1 MTLGQNL
8 QAARK
13 AKGLSQETLAEQIG
27 VSRQALGKWEKDTAL
42 PGLDNLQAAAQV
54 LGVSVDTLLGTEA
67 AGPALAVTLD
77 AMRDLL
83 AARDAEQRKHRRLWS
98 LLGAAAAVVV
108 VLLLVVQN
116 LAYQRKMQ
124 SLTDSYAML
133 QSQLS
138 STTADLSTR
147 MDELQDA
154 VRQGKSTVLEW
165 RWVPVD
171 KLHRDVQSSWMPVL
185 VQVTPSESTTG
196 MTARLSVTYGD
207 TTELHD
213 MDVLAGDIYQAQLVF
228 TVGQTYD
235 LTIQWTAADGAA
247 ANEKLGTVDFTATQ
261 TEPELETPL
270 APQPEQEEPTRIMG
284 AAPVQPAQ
292 EEPTRIMGAPR
303 RPQPQEPAAE
313 PTRMLDDGM
322 REQFPDRAARAQ
334 AEEGT
339 RVMPAASRRAQ
350 PAAQQPEPD
359 YEDNEEYEDE
369 RDSVAET
376 LIRWVPPITAVIC
389 AAVALCGFVYYQFV
403 L

>member
-67 AGPALAVTLD
+67 AGPAPAVTLD

-83 AARDAEQRKHRRLWS
+83 AARDAERRKHRRLWG

-213 MDVLAGDIYQAQLVF
+213 MDVLTGDIYQAQLVF

-261 TEPELETPL
+261 TEPELAWGRIGNTLDYGYYINRSGSKKYLQLCCYPVEVELTAPNWMKIANVTLELRTGEEGEPL
-270 APQPEQEEPTRIMG
+270 ATAQLAADDWYSSGEETMMHAVWNG
-284 AAPVQPAQ
+284 
-292 EEPTRIMGAPR
+292 TFYK
-303 RPQPQEPAAE
+303 
-313 PTRMLDDGM
+313 DDGPNKWLYADG
-322 REQFPDRAARAQ
+322 QPFYRAIVTDATSTTWTF
-334 AEEGT
+334 E
-339 RVMPAASRRAQ
+339 
-350 PAAQQPEPD
+350 
-359 YEDNEEYEDE
+359 
-369 RDSVAET
+369 
-376 LIRWVPPITAVIC
+376 VP
-389 AAVALCGFVYYQFV
+389 LQKK
-403 L
+403 

>member
-171 KLHRDVQSSWMPVL
+171 KLHRDVQNSWMPVL

-235 LTIQWTAADGAA
+235 LTIQWTAADGAV

-261 TEPELETPL
+261 TEPELAWGRIGNTLDYGYYINRSGNKKYLELSCYPVEVELTVPNWMKIADVTLELRTGEEGEPL
-270 APQPEQEEPTRIMG
+270 ATAQLAADDWYSAGEETMMHAVWNG
-284 AAPVQPAQ
+284 
-292 EEPTRIMGAPR
+292 TFYK
-303 RPQPQEPAAE
+303 
-313 PTRMLDDGM
+313 DDGPNKWLYADG
-322 REQFPDRAARAQ
+322 QPFYRAIVTDATSTTWTF
-334 AEEGT
+334 E
-339 RVMPAASRRAQ
+339 
-350 PAAQQPEPD
+350 
-359 YEDNEEYEDE
+359 
-369 RDSVAET
+369 
-376 LIRWVPPITAVIC
+376 VP
-389 AAVALCGFVYYQFV
+389 LQKK
-403 L
+403 

>member
-54 LGVSVDTLLGTEA
+54 LGVSMDTLLGTEA
-67 AGPALAVTLD
+67 ASPAPAVTLD

-83 AARDAEQRKHRRLWS
+83 AARDAEQRKHRRLWG

-261 TEPELETPL
+261 TEPELAWGRTDGTLDYGYYINRSGNKNYLQLSCYPVEVELTAPNWMKIADVTLELRTGEEGEPL
-270 APQPEQEEPTRIMG
+270 A
-284 AAPVQPAQ
+284 
-292 EEPTRIMGAPR
+292 
-303 RPQPQEPAAE
+303 
-313 PTRMLDDGM
+313 
-322 REQFPDRAARAQ
+322 
-334 AEEGT
+334 
-339 RVMPAASRRAQ
+339 
-350 PAAQQPEPD
+350 AAQLAADGWYSSGEETMMHAVWNGTFYKDESPNEWLYADEQPFYRAIVTD
-359 YEDNEEYEDE
+359 
-369 RDSVAET
+369 AT
-376 LIRWVPPITAVIC
+376 GTAWTFEMP
-389 AAVALCGFVYYQFV
+389 LQEK
-403 L
+403 

>member
-1 MTLGQNL
+1 MTLGQNI
-8 QAARK
+8 QNARR
-13 AKGLSQETLAEQIG
+13 AQGLSQEALAEKIG

-67 AGPALAVTLD
+67 AGPAPAVTLD

-83 AARDAEQRKHRRLWS
+83 AARDAEQRKHRRLWG

-171 KLHRDVQSSWMPVL
+171 KLHRDVQSSWMPVM

-235 LTIQWTAADGAA
+235 LTIQWTAADGAV

-313 PTRMLDDGM
+313 PTRMLDHGM

-369 RDSVAET
+369 RDSVAEA

>member
-27 VSRQALGKWEKDTAL
+27 VSRQALGKWEKDIAL

-67 AGPALAVTLD
+67 AGPAPAVTLD

-83 AARDAEQRKHRRLWS
+83 AARDAEQRQHRRLWG

-207 TTELHD
+207 TTELHN
-213 MDVLAGDIYQAQLVF
+213 MGVLAGDIYQAQLVF

-235 LTIQWTAADGAA
+235 LTIQWTAADGAV

-261 TEPELETPL
+261 TEPELAWGRTGGTLDYGYYINRSGNKKYLQLSCYPVEVELTVPNWMEIDDVTLELRTGEEGEPL
-270 APQPEQEEPTRIMG
+270 AAAQLAADGWYSSGEETMMHAVWNG
-284 AAPVQPAQ
+284 
-292 EEPTRIMGAPR
+292 TFYK
-303 RPQPQEPAAE
+303 
-313 PTRMLDDGM
+313 DDGPN
-322 REQFPDRAARAQ
+322 EWLYADGQPFYRAIVTDAT
-334 AEEGT
+334 GT
-339 RVMPAASRRAQ
+339 AWTFEMPLQ
-350 PAAQQPEPD
+350 EK
-359 YEDNEEYEDE
+359 
-369 RDSVAET
+369 
-376 LIRWVPPITAVIC
+376 
-389 AAVALCGFVYYQFV
+389 
-403 L
+403 

>member
-54 LGVSVDTLLGTEA
+54 LSVSVDTLLGTEA
-67 AGPALAVTLD
+67 AGPAPAVTLD

-83 AARDAEQRKHRRLWS
+83 AARDAEQRKHRRLWG

-213 MDVLAGDIYQAQLVF
+213 MGVLAGDIYQAQLVF

-235 LTIQWTAADGAA
+235 LTIQWAAADGAV

-261 TEPELETPL
+261 TEPELAWGRTGGTLDYGYYINRSGNKKYLELSCYPVEVELTVPNWMKIADVTLELRTGEEGEPL
-270 APQPEQEEPTRIMG
+270 ATAQLAADDWYSSGEETMMHAVWNG
-284 AAPVQPAQ
+284 
-292 EEPTRIMGAPR
+292 TFYK
-303 RPQPQEPAAE
+303 
-313 PTRMLDDGM
+313 DDGPN
-322 REQFPDRAARAQ
+322 EWLYADGQPFYRAIVTDATSTTWTF
-334 AEEGT
+334 E
-339 RVMPAASRRAQ
+339 
-350 PAAQQPEPD
+350 
-359 YEDNEEYEDE
+359 
-369 RDSVAET
+369 
-376 LIRWVPPITAVIC
+376 VP
-389 AAVALCGFVYYQFV
+389 LQKK
-403 L
+403 

>member
-27 VSRQALGKWEKDTAL
+27 VSRQALGKWEKDIAL

-67 AGPALAVTLD
+67 AGPAPAVTLD

-83 AARDAEQRKHRRLWS
+83 AARDSEQRKHRRLWG

-213 MDVLAGDIYQAQLVF
+213 MGVLAGDIYQAQLVF

-235 LTIQWTAADGAA
+235 LTIQWTAADGAV

-261 TEPELETPL
+261 TEPELAWGRTGGTLDYGYYINRSGNKKYLELSCYPVEVELTVPNWMKIADVTLELRTGEEGEPL
-270 APQPEQEEPTRIMG
+270 ATAQLAADGWYSSGEETMMHAVWNG
-284 AAPVQPAQ
+284 
-292 EEPTRIMGAPR
+292 TFYK
-303 RPQPQEPAAE
+303 
-313 PTRMLDDGM
+313 DDGPNKWLYADG
-322 REQFPDRAARAQ
+322 QPFYRAIVTDAT
-334 AEEGT
+334 GT
-339 RVMPAASRRAQ
+339 TWTF
-350 PAAQQPEPD
+350 E
-359 YEDNEEYEDE
+359 
-369 RDSVAET
+369 
-376 LIRWVPPITAVIC
+376 VP
-389 AAVALCGFVYYQFV
+389 LQKK
-403 L
+403 

>member
-27 VSRQALGKWEKDTAL
+27 VSRQALGKWEKDIAL

-67 AGPALAVTLD
+67 AGPAPAVTLD

-83 AARDAEQRKHRRLWS
+83 AARDAEQRKHRRLWG

-207 TTELHD
+207 TTELHN
-213 MDVLAGDIYQAQLVF
+213 MGVLAGDIYQAQLVF

-235 LTIQWTAADGAA
+235 LTIQWTTADGTA

-261 TEPELETPL
+261 TEPELAWGRIGNTLDYGYYINRSGNKKYLELSCYPVEVELTVPNWMKIADVTLELRTGEEGEPL
-270 APQPEQEEPTRIMG
+270 ATAQLAADDWYSSGEETMMHAVWNG
-284 AAPVQPAQ
+284 
-292 EEPTRIMGAPR
+292 TFYK
-303 RPQPQEPAAE
+303 
-313 PTRMLDDGM
+313 DDGPNKWLYADG
-322 REQFPDRAARAQ
+322 QPFYRAIVTDATSTTWTF
-334 AEEGT
+334 E
-339 RVMPAASRRAQ
+339 
-350 PAAQQPEPD
+350 
-359 YEDNEEYEDE
+359 
-369 RDSVAET
+369 
-376 LIRWVPPITAVIC
+376 VP
-389 AAVALCGFVYYQFV
+389 LQEK
-403 L
+403 

>member
-171 KLHRDVQSSWMPVL
+171 KLHRDVQNSWMPVL

-207 TTELHD
+207 TTELHN
-213 MDVLAGDIYQAQLVF
+213 MSVLAGDIYQAQLVF

-235 LTIQWTAADGAA
+235 LTIQWTAADGAV

-261 TEPELETPL
+261 TEPELAWGRIGNTLDYGYYINRSGNKKYLELSCYPVEVELTVPNWMKIADVTLELRTGEEGEPL
-270 APQPEQEEPTRIMG
+270 ATAQLAADDWYSAGEETMMHAVWNG
-284 AAPVQPAQ
+284 
-292 EEPTRIMGAPR
+292 TFYK
-303 RPQPQEPAAE
+303 
-313 PTRMLDDGM
+313 DDGPNKWLYADG
-322 REQFPDRAARAQ
+322 QPFYRAIVTDATSTTWTF
-334 AEEGT
+334 E
-339 RVMPAASRRAQ
+339 
-350 PAAQQPEPD
+350 
-359 YEDNEEYEDE
+359 
-369 RDSVAET
+369 
-376 LIRWVPPITAVIC
+376 VP
-389 AAVALCGFVYYQFV
+389 LQKK
-403 L
+403 

>member
-67 AGPALAVTLD
+67 ASPAPAVTLD

-83 AARDAEQRKHRRLWS
+83 AARDAEQRKHRRLWG

-124 SLTDSYAML
+124 NLTDSYAML

-165 RWVPVD
+165 HWVPVD

-213 MDVLAGDIYQAQLVF
+213 MDVLAGDIYQAQLMF

-261 TEPELETPL
+261 TEPELAWGRTGGTLDYGYYINRSGNKKYLQLSCYPVEVELTVPNWMKIADVTLELRMGEEGEPL
-270 APQPEQEEPTRIMG
+270 A
-284 AAPVQPAQ
+284 
-292 EEPTRIMGAPR
+292 
-303 RPQPQEPAAE
+303 
-313 PTRMLDDGM
+313 
-322 REQFPDRAARAQ
+322 
-334 AEEGT
+334 
-339 RVMPAASRRAQ
+339 
-350 PAAQQPEPD
+350 AAQLAADGWYSSGEETMMHAVWNGTFYKDEGPNEWLCADGQPFYRAIVTDATGTTWTFEMPLQ
-359 YEDNEEYEDE
+359 EK
-369 RDSVAET
+369 
-376 LIRWVPPITAVIC
+376 
-389 AAVALCGFVYYQFV
+389 
-403 L
+403 

>member
-54 LGVSVDTLLGTEA
+54 LGVSVDTLLGTET
-67 AGPALAVTLD
+67 AGPAPAVTLD

-83 AARDAEQRKHRRLWS
+83 AARDAEQRKHRRLWG
-98 LLGAAAAVVV
+98 LLGAAAVVVV

-165 RWVPVD
+165 HWVPVD

-213 MDVLAGDIYQAQLVF
+213 IHTIANFEKKVPGEWITPDGVGVTQEFLAYMR
-228 TVGQTYD
+228 
-235 LTIQWTAADGAA
+235 
-247 ANEKLGTVDFTATQ
+247 
-261 TEPELETPL
+261 PL
-270 APQPEQEEPTRIMG
+270 I
-284 AAPVQPAQ
+284 
-292 EEPTRIMGAPR
+292 
-303 RPQPQEPAAE
+303 
-313 PTRMLDDGM
+313 
-322 REQFPDRAARAQ
+322 Q
-334 AEEGT
+334 AELT
-339 RVMPAASRRAQ
+339 
-350 PAAQQPEPD
+350 
-359 YEDNEEYEDE
+359 
-369 RDSVAET
+369 
-376 LIRWVPPITAVIC
+376 PIYVDGLPRHI
-389 AAVALCGFVYYQFV
+389 YIK
-403 L
+403 

>member
-67 AGPALAVTLD
+67 AGPAPAVTLD

-83 AARDAEQRKHRRLWS
+83 AARDAEQRKHRRLWG

-124 SLTDSYAML
+124 NLTDSYAML

-165 RWVPVD
+165 HWVPVD

-213 MDVLAGDIYQAQLVF
+213 MDVLAGDIYQAQLMF

-261 TEPELETPL
+261 TEPELAWGRTGGTLDYGYYINRSGNKKYLQLSCYPVEVELTVPNWMKIADVTLELRMGEEGEPL
-270 APQPEQEEPTRIMG
+270 A
-284 AAPVQPAQ
+284 
-292 EEPTRIMGAPR
+292 
-303 RPQPQEPAAE
+303 
-313 PTRMLDDGM
+313 
-322 REQFPDRAARAQ
+322 
-334 AEEGT
+334 
-339 RVMPAASRRAQ
+339 
-350 PAAQQPEPD
+350 AAQLAADGWYSSGEETMMHAVWNGTFYKDEGPNEWLCADGQPFYRAIVTDATGTTWTFEMPLQ
-359 YEDNEEYEDE
+359 EK
-369 RDSVAET
+369 
-376 LIRWVPPITAVIC
+376 
-389 AAVALCGFVYYQFV
+389 
-403 L
+403 

>member
-67 AGPALAVTLD
+67 AGPAPAVTLD

-83 AARDAEQRKHRRLWS
+83 AARDAEQRKHRRLWG
-98 LLGAAAAVVV
+98 LLGAATAVVV

-207 TTELHD
+207 TTELHN
-213 MDVLAGDIYQAQLVF
+213 MGVLAGDIYQAQLVF

-235 LTIQWTAADGAA
+235 LTIQWTAADGAV

-261 TEPELETPL
+261 TEPELAWGRTGGTLDYGYYINHSGNKKYLELSCYPVEVELTVPNWMKIADVTLELRTGEEGEPL
-270 APQPEQEEPTRIMG
+270 ATAQLAADGWYSSGEETMMHAVWNG
-284 AAPVQPAQ
+284 
-292 EEPTRIMGAPR
+292 TFYK
-303 RPQPQEPAAE
+303 
-313 PTRMLDDGM
+313 DDGPNKWLYADG
-322 REQFPDRAARAQ
+322 QPFYRAIVTDATSTTWTF
-334 AEEGT
+334 E
-339 RVMPAASRRAQ
+339 
-350 PAAQQPEPD
+350 
-359 YEDNEEYEDE
+359 
-369 RDSVAET
+369 
-376 LIRWVPPITAVIC
+376 VP
-389 AAVALCGFVYYQFV
+389 LQKK
-403 L
+403 

>member
-67 AGPALAVTLD
+67 AGPAPAVTLD

-83 AARDAEQRKHRRLWS
+83 AARDAEQRKHRRLWG

-165 RWVPVD
+165 HWVPVD

-261 TEPELETPL
+261 TEPELAWGRTGGTLDYGYYINRSGNKKYLQLSCYPVEVELTVPNWMKIADVTLELRTGEEGEPL
-270 APQPEQEEPTRIMG
+270 AVAQLAADGWYSSGEETMMHAVWNGTFYKDEGPNEWLCADGQPFYRAIVTDATGTTWTFEMPLQEK
-284 AAPVQPAQ
+284 
-292 EEPTRIMGAPR
+292 
-303 RPQPQEPAAE
+303 
-313 PTRMLDDGM
+313 
-322 REQFPDRAARAQ
+322 
-334 AEEGT
+334 
-339 RVMPAASRRAQ
+339 
-350 PAAQQPEPD
+350 
-359 YEDNEEYEDE
+359 
-369 RDSVAET
+369 
-376 LIRWVPPITAVIC
+376 
-389 AAVALCGFVYYQFV
+389 
-403 L
+403 

>member
-67 AGPALAVTLD
+67 AGPAPAVTLD

-83 AARDAEQRKHRRLWS
+83 AARDAEQRKHRRLWG

-207 TTELHD
+207 TTELHN

-261 TEPELETPL
+261 TKPELAWGRTGGNLDYGYYINRSGNKKYLQLSCYPVEVELTVPNWMKIADVTLELRTGEEGEPL
-270 APQPEQEEPTRIMG
+270 ATAQLAADGWYSSGEETMMHAVWNG
-284 AAPVQPAQ
+284 
-292 EEPTRIMGAPR
+292 TFYK
-303 RPQPQEPAAE
+303 
-313 PTRMLDDGM
+313 DDGPN
-322 REQFPDRAARAQ
+322 EWLYADGQPFYRAIATDAT
-334 AEEGT
+334 GT
-339 RVMPAASRRAQ
+339 TWTFEMPLQ
-350 PAAQQPEPD
+350 EK
-359 YEDNEEYEDE
+359 
-369 RDSVAET
+369 
-376 LIRWVPPITAVIC
+376 
-389 AAVALCGFVYYQFV
+389 
-403 L
+403 

>member
-27 VSRQALGKWEKDTAL
+27 VSRQALGKWEKDIAL

-67 AGPALAVTLD
+67 AGPAPAVTLD

-83 AARDAEQRKHRRLWS
+83 AARDAEQRKHRRLWG

-213 MDVLAGDIYQAQLVF
+213 MGVLAGDIYQAQLVF

-235 LTIQWTAADGAA
+235 LTIQWTAADGTV

-261 TEPELETPL
+261 TEPELAWGRTGGTLDYGYYINHSGNKKYLELSCYPVEVELTVPNWMKIADVTLELRTGEEGEPL
-270 APQPEQEEPTRIMG
+270 ATAQLAADGWYSSGEETMMHAVWNG
-284 AAPVQPAQ
+284 
-292 EEPTRIMGAPR
+292 TFYK
-303 RPQPQEPAAE
+303 
-313 PTRMLDDGM
+313 DDGPN
-322 REQFPDRAARAQ
+322 EWLYADGQPFYRAIVTDATSTTWTF
-334 AEEGT
+334 E
-339 RVMPAASRRAQ
+339 
-350 PAAQQPEPD
+350 
-359 YEDNEEYEDE
+359 
-369 RDSVAET
+369 
-376 LIRWVPPITAVIC
+376 VP
-389 AAVALCGFVYYQFV
+389 LQKK
-403 L
+403 

>member
-8 QAARK
+8 QTARK

-67 AGPALAVTLD
+67 ASPAPAVTLD

-83 AARDAEQRKHRRLWS
+83 AARDAEQRKHRRLWG

-261 TEPELETPL
+261 TEPELAWGRTGGTLDYGYYINRSGNKKYLQLSCYPVEVELTAPNWMKIADVTLELRTGEEGEPL
-270 APQPEQEEPTRIMG
+270 A
-284 AAPVQPAQ
+284 
-292 EEPTRIMGAPR
+292 
-303 RPQPQEPAAE
+303 
-313 PTRMLDDGM
+313 
-322 REQFPDRAARAQ
+322 
-334 AEEGT
+334 
-339 RVMPAASRRAQ
+339 
-350 PAAQQPEPD
+350 AAQLAADGWYSSGEETMMHAVWNGTFYKDEGPNEWLYADGQPFYRAIVTDATGTTWTFEMPLQ
-359 YEDNEEYEDE
+359 EK
-369 RDSVAET
+369 
-376 LIRWVPPITAVIC
+376 
-389 AAVALCGFVYYQFV
+389 
-403 L
+403 

>member
-67 AGPALAVTLD
+67 ASPAPAVTLD

-83 AARDAEQRKHRRLWS
+83 AARDAEQRKHRRLWG

-207 TTELHD
+207 TTELHN

-235 LTIQWTAADGAA
+235 LTIQWTAADGTA

-261 TEPELETPL
+261 TEPELAWGRTGGTLDYGYYINRSGNKKYLQLSCYPVEVELTVPNWMKIVDVTLELRTGEEGEPL
-270 APQPEQEEPTRIMG
+270 AAAQLAADGWYSSGEETMMHAVWNG
-284 AAPVQPAQ
+284 
-292 EEPTRIMGAPR
+292 TFYK
-303 RPQPQEPAAE
+303 
-313 PTRMLDDGM
+313 DDGPN
-322 REQFPDRAARAQ
+322 EWLYADGQPFYRAIVTDAT
-334 AEEGT
+334 GT
-339 RVMPAASRRAQ
+339 TWTF
-350 PAAQQPEPD
+350 E
-359 YEDNEEYEDE
+359 
-369 RDSVAET
+369 
-376 LIRWVPPITAVIC
+376 VP
-389 AAVALCGFVYYQFV
+389 LQKK
-403 L
+403 

>member
-27 VSRQALGKWEKDTAL
+27 VSRQALGKWEKDIAL

-67 AGPALAVTLD
+67 AGPAPAVTLD

-83 AARDAEQRKHRRLWS
+83 AARDAEQRKHRRLWG

-207 TTELHD
+207 TTELHN
-213 MDVLAGDIYQAQLVF
+213 MGVLAGDIYQAQLVF

-235 LTIQWTAADGAA
+235 LTIQWTAADGAV

-261 TEPELETPL
+261 TEPELAWGRIGNTLDYGYYINRSGNKKYLELSCYPVEVELTVPNWMKIADVTLELRTGEEGEPL
-270 APQPEQEEPTRIMG
+270 ATAQLAADGWYSSGEETMMHTVWNG
-284 AAPVQPAQ
+284 
-292 EEPTRIMGAPR
+292 TFYK
-303 RPQPQEPAAE
+303 
-313 PTRMLDDGM
+313 DDGPNKWLYADG
-322 REQFPDRAARAQ
+322 QPFYRAIVTDATSTTWTF
-334 AEEGT
+334 E
-339 RVMPAASRRAQ
+339 
-350 PAAQQPEPD
+350 
-359 YEDNEEYEDE
+359 
-369 RDSVAET
+369 
-376 LIRWVPPITAVIC
+376 VP
-389 AAVALCGFVYYQFV
+389 LQKK
-403 L
+403 

>member
-54 LGVSVDTLLGTEA
+54 LGVSMDTLLGTEA
-67 AGPALAVTLD
+67 ASPAPAVTLD

-83 AARDAEQRKHRRLWS
+83 AARDAEQRKHRRLWG

-207 TTELHD
+207 TTELHN

-261 TEPELETPL
+261 TEPELAWGRTGGTLDYGYYINRSGNKKYLQLSCYPVEVELTVPSWMKIADVTLELRTGEAGEPLAATPL
-270 APQPEQEEPTRIMG
+270 AVDGWYSVGEQTTQSAVWHG
-284 AAPVQPAQ
+284 
-292 EEPTRIMGAPR
+292 TFYK
-303 RPQPQEPAAE
+303 
-313 PTRMLDDGM
+313 DDGPN
-322 REQFPDRAARAQ
+322 EWLYTDGNPFYRAIVTDTT
-334 AEEGT
+334 GT
-339 RVMPAASRRAQ
+339 VWTFEMPL
-350 PAAQQPEPD
+350 E
-359 YEDNEEYEDE
+359 NKN
-369 RDSVAET
+369 
-376 LIRWVPPITAVIC
+376 
-389 AAVALCGFVYYQFV
+389 
-403 L
+403 

>member
-27 VSRQALGKWEKDTAL
+27 VSRQALGKWEKDIAL

-67 AGPALAVTLD
+67 AGPAPAVTLD

-83 AARDAEQRKHRRLWS
+83 AARDAEQRQHRRLWG

-207 TTELHD
+207 TTELHN
-213 MDVLAGDIYQAQLVF
+213 MGVLAGDIYQAQLVF

-235 LTIQWTAADGAA
+235 LTIQWTAADGAV

-261 TEPELETPL
+261 TEPELAWGRTGGTLDYGYYINRSGNKKYLQLSCYPVEVELTVPNWMKIADVTLELRTGEEGEPL
-270 APQPEQEEPTRIMG
+270 AAAQLAADGWYSSGEETMMHAVWNG
-284 AAPVQPAQ
+284 
-292 EEPTRIMGAPR
+292 TFYK
-303 RPQPQEPAAE
+303 
-313 PTRMLDDGM
+313 DDGPN
-322 REQFPDRAARAQ
+322 EWLYADGQPFYRAIVTDATSTTWTF
-334 AEEGT
+334 E
-339 RVMPAASRRAQ
+339 
-350 PAAQQPEPD
+350 
-359 YEDNEEYEDE
+359 
-369 RDSVAET
+369 
-376 LIRWVPPITAVIC
+376 VP
-389 AAVALCGFVYYQFV
+389 LQEK
-403 L
+403 

>member
-67 AGPALAVTLD
+67 ASPAPAVTLD

-83 AARDAEQRKHRRLWS
+83 AARDAEQRKHRRLWG

-165 RWVPVD
+165 HWVPVD

-207 TTELHD
+207 TTELHN

-235 LTIQWTAADGAA
+235 LTIQWTAADGTA

-261 TEPELETPL
+261 TEPELAWGRTGGTLDYGYYINRSGNKKYLQLSCYPVEVELTVPNWMKIADVTLELRTGEEGEPL
-270 APQPEQEEPTRIMG
+270 AAAQLAADGWYSSGEETMMH
-284 AAPVQPAQ
+284 AAWNG
-292 EEPTRIMGAPR
+292 TFYK
-303 RPQPQEPAAE
+303 
-313 PTRMLDDGM
+313 DDGPN
-322 REQFPDRAARAQ
+322 EWLYADGQPFYRAIVTDVT
-334 AEEGT
+334 GT
-339 RVMPAASRRAQ
+339 TWTFEMPLQ
-350 PAAQQPEPD
+350 EK
-359 YEDNEEYEDE
+359 
-369 RDSVAET
+369 
-376 LIRWVPPITAVIC
+376 
-389 AAVALCGFVYYQFV
+389 
-403 L
+403 

>member
-67 AGPALAVTLD
+67 ASPAPAVTLD

-83 AARDAEQRKHRRLWS
+83 AARDAEQRKHRRLWG

-261 TEPELETPL
+261 IEPELAWGRTGGTLDYGYYINRSGNKKYLQLSCYPVEVELTAPNWMKIAVVTLELRTGEEGEPL
-270 APQPEQEEPTRIMG
+270 A
-284 AAPVQPAQ
+284 
-292 EEPTRIMGAPR
+292 
-303 RPQPQEPAAE
+303 
-313 PTRMLDDGM
+313 
-322 REQFPDRAARAQ
+322 
-334 AEEGT
+334 
-339 RVMPAASRRAQ
+339 
-350 PAAQQPEPD
+350 AAQLAADGWYSSGEETMMHAVWNGTFYKDEGPNEWLYADGQPFYRAIVTDATGTTWTFEMPLQ
-359 YEDNEEYEDE
+359 EK
-369 RDSVAET
+369 
-376 LIRWVPPITAVIC
+376 
-389 AAVALCGFVYYQFV
+389 
-403 L
+403 